1 MNDEIKALVD
11 YRLQRAKE
19 TLQDANLLFENG
31 KLPSAVNRIYYAM
44 FYAVNALLL
53 TKSLSSAKHS
63 GVLSLFQREFVK
75 TGIVED
81 ELGQFYAA
89 MSERRQKSDYRDFV
103 KFQEDDVRTWLEK
116 ADKFNQSI
124 EEVIRQMLQDT

>member
-53 TKSLSSAKHS
+53 TKGLSSAKHS
-63 GVLSLFQREFVK
+63 GVLSLVTASFLSNCPTSF
-75 TGIVED
+75 
-81 ELGQFYAA
+81 
-89 MSERRQKSDYRDFV
+89 
-103 KFQEDDVRTWLEK
+103 
-116 ADKFNQSI
+116 
-124 EEVIRQMLQDT
+124 